1 MEVIGWLMADRRD
14 IRRALRENPVIA
26 RPVARMDVKDKP
38 VTLRAKD
45 LSFIFVVEDDGREI
59 SRLEILSGTD
69 AEAHSD
75 TQWVVGGDKAAL
87 LRMNAD
93 LALVYLPPRSSK
105 NPLGNSMESW
115 HLDLF

>member
-45 LSFIFVVEDDGREI
+45 LSFILVVEDDG
-59 SRLEILSGTD
+59 
-69 AEAHSD
+69 
-75 TQWVVGGDKAAL
+75 
-87 LRMNAD
+87 
-93 LALVYLPPRSSK
+93 
-105 NPLGNSMESW
+105 
-115 HLDLF
+115 